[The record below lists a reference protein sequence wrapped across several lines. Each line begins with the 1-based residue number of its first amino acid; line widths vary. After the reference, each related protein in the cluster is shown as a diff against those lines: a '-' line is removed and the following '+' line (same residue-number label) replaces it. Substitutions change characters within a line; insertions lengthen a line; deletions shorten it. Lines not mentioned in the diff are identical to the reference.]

1 MAGDIGGGAWR
12 WIGARAA
19 GSSHRRMGTPC
30 QDAFACEVLAGGGIV
45 AAVADGAGSA
55 ENSERGAEI
64 VVRATVAEVIRA
76 LDSVDPAKGGID
88 FEGVLQDAVAAA
100 REAVIGEA
108 VEQGAEPRS
117 YASTLLALVLTEQ
130 GGAAAQIGDGV
141 ILVRASPDLT
151 GAGHEWVYVT
161 WPQHGEYVNT
171 TYFLTA
177 DDAAERLVVVPLD
190 APVNAFALTTDG
202 LERLVLHFDAQT
214 VHAPF
219 FDGMLRPLLAAAS
232 PEAVA
237 RLSPA
242 LAAFLASERVASRT
256 DDDVTLVLAAVAAA
270 GARDVIP
277 TGEADAPP

>member
-1 MAGDIGGGAWR
+1 MA
-12 WIGARAA
+12 ARAA
-19 GSSHRRMGTPC
+19 GSSHRRLATPC
-30 QDAFACEVLAGGGIV
+30 QDAFACECLLRGAEPHGII

-55 ENSERGAEI
+55 ANSGRGAEI
-64 VVRATVAEVIRA
+64 AVQTTAAEIAARLAAGRTDFAA
-76 LDSVDPAKGGID
+76 LLT
-88 FEGVLQDAVAAA
+88 EAVQSA
-100 REAVIGEA
+100 REAVIADA
-108 VEQGAEPRS
+108 VAQGAEPRS
-117 YASTLLALVLTEQ
+117 YASTLLALVLTDA

-141 ILVRASPDLT
+141 IVVRNAAD
-151 GAGHEWVYVT
+151 WRCVT

-270 GARDVIP
+270 GARAVIP